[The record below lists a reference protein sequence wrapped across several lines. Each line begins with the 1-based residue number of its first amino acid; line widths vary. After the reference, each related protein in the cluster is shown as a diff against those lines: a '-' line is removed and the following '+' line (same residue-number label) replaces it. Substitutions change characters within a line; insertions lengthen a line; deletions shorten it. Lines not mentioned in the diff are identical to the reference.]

1 MKILFIS
8 FVFILQFLSADSGA
22 WNSTKEYTLKTIE
35 QTKDITIK
43 AYDTTIEYTH
53 NIYENSKDFTLEGLE
68 KGKEYG
74 MKGVEFGI
82 NAYNN
87 ATEGMDKE
95 ALMNTA
101 VVTALAVATVSSG
114 GATAPAILSVASS
127 VPVLSKMIND
137 NNLSKILIK
146 GLVRD

>member
-1 MKILFIS
+1 MKLLIS
-8 FVFILQFLSADSGA
+8 FIFIIQFLYADSGA
-22 WNSTKEYTLKTIE
+22 WDSTKEYTLKTIE

-53 NIYENSKDFTLEGLE
+53 DIYEDGKDLTLKGFE
-68 KGKEYG
+68 KSKEYG
-74 MKGVEFGI
+74 MKGVEFSV

-87 ATEGMDKE
+87 VTEGMDKE

-101 VVTALAVATVSSG
+101 VATALAVATVSSG
-114 GATAPAILSVASS
+114 GATAPAILCVASS
-127 VPVLSKMIND
+127 VPALSKMIND

-146 GLVRD
+146 GLVRE

>member
-1 MKILFIS
+1 MTKFLIS
-8 FVFILQFLSADSGA
+8 FIVIIQLLYADNGA
-22 WNSTKEYTLKTIE
+22 WDSTKEYTLKTIE

-43 AYDTTIEYTH
+43 AYDTTIEYTQ
-53 NIYENSKDFTLEGLE
+53 NIYEDGKDLTLRGFE

-74 MKGVEFGI
+74 MKGVKLSV

-87 ATEGMDKE
+87 VTEGMDKE

-101 VVTALAVATVSSG
+101 VATALAVATVSSG

-127 VPVLSKMIND
+127 VPALSKMIND